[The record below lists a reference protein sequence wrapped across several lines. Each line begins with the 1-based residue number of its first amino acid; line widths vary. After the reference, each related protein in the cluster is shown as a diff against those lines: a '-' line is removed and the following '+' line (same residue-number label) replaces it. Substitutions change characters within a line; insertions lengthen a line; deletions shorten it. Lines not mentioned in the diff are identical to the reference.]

1 MYSYFEKSVSLIS
14 FSVWIALE
22 IMIFIFSRLMDNNED
37 YNFESL
43 SGASNLEEVLYDVEN
58 VSFRR
63 TLARLSLVRILSER
77 SYKLN
82 C

>member
-1 MYSYFEKSVSLIS
+1 
-14 FSVWIALE
+14 
-22 IMIFIFSRLMDNNED
+22 MDKNED

-43 SGASNLEEVLYDVEN
+43 SGTSNLEEVLYDVEN